1 MYIYI
6 PVEHRSSCWYVKQL
20 VGSAIST
27 IVFRNWS
34 QRKKWSLFLWKLP
47 WLMSTTVFCGSLGWR
62 ISASRHCCRLLFGE
76 AQGQEVK
83 MWNHRWDP
91 LWNRL
96 ETPWNTV
103 NITPKIETP
112 NKKLYDLYDC
122 FWKETLNKFLGSV
135 LSSSMFHMF
144 HCSQRQGYCGPPA
157 QVMWPFT
164 LLEYGGAQRG
174 NHRRTHSVAEPACKC
189 EIPNYRII
197 LPFQC
202 RSGRAICQQLECILF
217 ET

>member
-1 MYIYI
+1 
-6 PVEHRSSCWYVKQL
+6 
-20 VGSAIST
+20 
-27 IVFRNWS
+27 
-34 QRKKWSLFLWKLP
+34 
-47 WLMSTTVFCGSLGWR
+47 MSTTVFCGSLGWR

-174 NHRRTHSVAEPACKC
+174 NHRRTHSVAEPACRWAH
-189 EIPNYRII
+189 RITESYS
-197 LPFQC
+197 
-202 RSGRAICQQLECILF
+202 RSSADQVVQFANSWNVFCLKHSAWMVRAIINLAPKMAIPSVMRS
-217 ET
+217 